1 MRDRVLVAMSGG
13 VDSSVAAAL
22 LVKQGYDVVG
32 ATMKLFCHGEDVPD
46 RPCCSL
52 DSVNDARRVC
62 EQLGIPHYVINLETR
77 FGEDVVDDFVSEY
90 ARGRTP
96 IPCVR
101 CNTFTKFRDLVKKAD
116 SIDAK
121 WIATGHYARVVDGE
135 LHRGRDDNKDQTYFL
150 WGIDRS
156 VLSRMLL
163 PVGESTK
170 AETRT
175 LARTLGLSVV
185 AEKPES
191 QEICFVPDGDYMKI
205 LRSRLESDS
214 PALSRGP
221 VLTSDGTHVGYHN
234 GFAGYTI
241 GQRRGL
247 PGGFRIPMY
256 VVGIRPEDRAVII
269 GPREELMGRGVVAR
283 QVNWLAESPHVGAE
297 VRVRVRHRAA
307 LAKGEIIRLNDH
319 EIEIALDEPV
329 SAITPGQS
337 IVFYAGEKVLGG
349 GFIETAVSS
358 PSQRTLPIL
367 AA

>member
-1 MRDRVLVAMSGG
+1 MSGG
-13 VDSSVAAAL
+13 VDSSVAAGL
-22 LVKQGYDVVG
+22 LVEKGYDVVG

-77 FGEDVVDDFVSEY
+77 FGEDVVDNFVQEY
-90 ARGRTP
+90 AAGRTP

-116 SIDAK
+116 SIDAR

-163 PVGESTK
+163 PVGDSTK
-170 AETRT
+170 EETRA

-185 AEKPES
+185 ADKPES

-205 LRSRLESDS
+205 LRSRLAKDS
-214 PALSRGP
+214 PALACGP
-221 VLTSDGTHVGYHN
+221 ILTSDGRHIADHH
-234 GFAGYTI
+234 GFAAYTI

-247 PGGFRIPMY
+247 PGGFRQPMY
-256 VVGIRPEDRAVII
+256 VVRIVPEERAVII
-269 GPREELMGRGVVAR
+269 GPREELLGRGVVAR
-283 QVNWLAESPHVGAE
+283 EVNWLANAPSIGSQIS
-297 VRVRVRHRAA
+297 VRIRHRAM
-307 LAKGEIIRLNDH
+307 LAAGELIRVEQD
-319 EIEIALDEPV
+319 EIEIALNEPV
-329 SAITPGQS
+329 SSITPGQS
-337 IVFYAGEKVLGG
+337 IVLYDGSRALGG
-349 GFIETAVSS
+349 GFIERAADNGIAETENRRQS
-358 PSQRTLPIL
+358 LPIL